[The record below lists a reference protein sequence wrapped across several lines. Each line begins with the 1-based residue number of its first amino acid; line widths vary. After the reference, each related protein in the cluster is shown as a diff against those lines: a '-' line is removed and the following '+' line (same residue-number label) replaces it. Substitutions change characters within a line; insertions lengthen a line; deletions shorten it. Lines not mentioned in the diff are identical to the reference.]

1 MAITTTI
8 EITNIEAKKNE
19 HGKQH
24 VITAVNFDVSAT
36 DGTYSFSMNGV
47 QYVPYDESNFVEW
60 EDTSEFKAQVIE
72 WTKPYSDE
80 LIAAC
85 INEVTDLA
93 KQEYEVLK
101 FTYTE

>member
-8 EITNIEAKKNE
+8 ESTNIDAKKSLE
-19 HGKQH
+19 GKDH
-24 VITAVNFDVSAT
+24 VITSISFDVSAT
-36 DGTYSFSMNGV
+36 DGTYTHNMNGV
-47 QYVPYDESNFVEW
+47 QYIPFDKDNFIEW
-60 EDTSEFKAQVIE
+60 ADTPEFKAQVIE
-72 WTKPYSDE
+72 WTKPYSDQLTE
-80 LIAAC
+80 AC